1 MTKPVVRIVVV
12 LAAVIAV
19 VWALQSL
26 RSSPPPADAADADDL
41 DRAPVL
47 VIGSANFPE
56 NALLGEIYAEALS
69 AAGHEVDTALN
80 LGSREI
86 LFPAM
91 ENGDITV
98 VPEYTGALLDHLAG
112 EEATPATSTEEQV
125 AQLEQVLP
133 EGLRLLEPSS
143 AQDQETITCSREVVD
158 RYGLASLDDLGPV
171 SGELVFGGPPELAQ
185 RAGNFSL
192 TGLAETYGIEFA
204 DFTPLDVAGPLT
216 VAALRE
222 GAIDCANLFSTQ
234 SAIATNGFV
243 TLQDPAGLI
252 QSQAVVPLVSDAA
265 ATPEVIS
272 VLDDVSAAL
281 TTDDLRAMVAK
292 VEVDK
297 TDPAQVARDFLTTY
311 DLA

>member
-112 EEATPATSTEEQV
+112 DEATPATSTEEQV

-133 EGLRLLEPSS
+133 DGLRLLEPSS

-171 SGELVFGGPPELAQ
+171 SG
-185 RAGNFSL
+185 
-192 TGLAETYGIEFA
+192 
-204 DFTPLDVAGPLT
+204 
-216 VAALRE
+216 
-222 GAIDCANLFSTQ
+222 
-234 SAIATNGFV
+234 
-243 TLQDPAGLI
+243 
-252 QSQAVVPLVSDAA
+252 
-265 ATPEVIS
+265 
-272 VLDDVSAAL
+272 
-281 TTDDLRAMVAK
+281 
-292 VEVDK
+292 
-297 TDPAQVARDFLTTY
+297 
-311 DLA
+311 